1 MAGEAAVLA
10 VLVGPHARHRAV
22 RLVPFLQPGTKLS
35 IKSNKI
41 IENKYVIVYEWQ
53 CYIQCCF

>member
-22 RLVPFLQPGTKLS
+22 RLVLFLKAGTKFS
-35 IKSNKI
+35 IK
-41 IENKYVIVYEWQ
+41 
-53 CYIQCCF
+53 